1 MSRDACDTM
10 AATSRTRR
18 EPDEQTREYAETGT
32 SDGTPQPRRVRIVLL
47 AIAVLVVVSALVV
60 WGLTR

>member
-1 MSRDACDTM
+1 MPALTDVEDG
-10 AATSRTRR
+10 

-47 AIAVLVVVSALVV
+47 AIARARRSSPHSLI